1 MANVNKP
8 FGLRPM
14 GNLSATGAQ
23 KQYGYQ
29 IADNQ
34 SGAIY
39 LGDLVTN
46 YDGYIFKFVAA
57 THSSAVGVF
66 NGCTYVDPTTGKQ
79 RWSNYY
85 PGSVDITTGIIQAD
99 VIDDPSQ
106 LFLIQSTSSTAID
119 QTKIGFNAPI
129 STSTSGST
137 TTGLSNMTI
146 DSASVAK
153 TSTLALKVVG
163 LYNQS
168 GNDFGAYEILV
179 VKINTHQYGSAGV
192 AGLGA

>member
-99 VIDDPSQ
+99 VIDDPNQ
-106 LFLIQSTSSTAID
+106 LFLIQSTSSTSID
-119 QTKIGFNAPI
+119 QTKIGWNAPI
-129 STSTSGST
+129 STSTTGST

-146 DSASVAK
+146 DSANVAK

-179 VKINTHQYGSAGV
+179 VKINTHQYGSVGV

>member
-23 KQYGYQ
+23 KQYAYQ

-34 SGAIY
+34 SGAIF
-39 LGDLVTN
+39 LGDLVTQ
-46 YDGYIFKFVAA
+46 YDGYIVKFVAA
-57 THSSAVGVF
+57 SHATALGVF
-66 NGCTYVDPTTGKQ
+66 NGCSYIDPTTGKAVW
-79 RWSNYY
+79 RNYY

-99 VIDDPSQ
+99 VIDDPNQ

-129 STSTSGST
+129 STSTTGST

-146 DSASVAK
+146 DSANVAK

-163 LYNQS
+163 LYSQS
-168 GNDFGAYEILV
+168 GNEFGAYEILV
-179 VKINTHQYGSAGV
+179 VKINTHQYGSVGV

>member
-23 KQYGYQ
+23 KQYAYQ

-39 LGDLVTN
+39 LGDLVTQ
-46 YDGYIFKFVAA
+46 YDGYIVKFVAA
-57 THSSAVGVF
+57 SHATALGVF
-66 NGCTYVDPTTGKQ
+66 NGCSYIDPTTGKAVW
-79 RWSNYY
+79 RNYY

-99 VIDDPSQ
+99 VIDDPNQ

-129 STSTSGST
+129 STSTTGST

-146 DSASVAK
+146 DSANVAK

-179 VKINTHQYGSAGV
+179 VKINTHQYGSVGV

>member
-34 SGAIY
+34 SGAIF
-39 LGDLVTN
+39 LGDLVTQ
-46 YDGYIFKFVAA
+46 YDGYIVKFVAA
-57 THSSAVGVF
+57 SHATALGVF
-66 NGCTYVDPTTGKQ
+66 NGCTYIDPTTGKQ

-85 PGSVDITTGIIQAD
+85 PGSVDITAGVIQAD
-99 VIDDPSQ
+99 VIDDPNQ

-129 STSTSGST
+129 STSTTGST

-146 DSASVAK
+146 DSANVAK

-179 VKINTHQYGSAGV
+179 VKINTHQYGSVGV